1 MELDLERQQR
11 ISLELQLNS
20 MKLAP
25 KLSYDVSEP
34 VYKPYSA
41 VAEQAPEMEVPAELV
56 AGNCSP
62 RMLQ

>member
-11 ISLELQLNS
+11 ICLELQLNS

-34 VYKPYSA
+34 VYEPYSA
-41 VAEQAPEMEVPAELV
+41 VAEQALEMEAPAELV
-56 AGNCSP
+56 AGNFSS